1 MKKFCTFTSLALKM
15 SAVLALASS
24 CAFGQ
29 YKVRP
34 ETPISAKDAASRIPA
49 QLVGVGIEEHLGR
62 AIDLDLTFN
71 DEDGKVVQLRD
82 FFNKGRPVLLD
93 LVYYNCP
100 QLCTLILNRQVE
112 IMRQMPQTPG
122 DQYEIVSISIDPRE
136 TPEIARQKKA
146 SYLATYGK
154 PAPGWHFLTDRDDN
168 AKRLAELIGYH
179 YRWDPRI
186 QQYAHLAG
194 IMILTPQG
202 KVARYLY
209 GINYRAI
216 DLRFGLAEAAENRS
230 TLTIEK
236 VLLFCYHY
244 DPVENKYVLF
254 ATNFMK
260 AGGALT
266 ILILGGFLF
275 RMFRA
280 ERRRKERFA

>member
-1 MKKFCTFTSLALKM
+1 MLPIRTLVLSAAL
-15 SAVLALASS
+15 VALGST

-29 YKVRP
+29 YINRP
-34 ETPISAKDAASRIPA
+34 SGDIPATDPGDRLPA

-62 AIDLDLTFN
+62 PIDLDLTFN
-71 DEDGKVVQLRD
+71 DENGQAVKLRE
-82 FFNKGRPVLLD
+82 FFNKGRPVVLNLI
-93 LVYYNCP
+93 YYNCP

-112 IMRQMPQTPG
+112 IMRQMPWTPG

-136 TPEIARQKKA
+136 TPEIASKKKA
-146 SYLATYGK
+146 TYLASYGK
-154 PAPGWHFLTDRDDN
+154 PAPGWHFLTDRDGN
-168 AKRLAELIGYH
+168 AKRLAELMGYH

-186 QQYAHLAG
+186 QQYAHLAA
-194 IMILTPQG
+194 IMILTPEG

-209 GINYRAI
+209 GINYRAL
-216 DLRFGLAEAAENRS
+216 DLRFGLTEAAENRS
-230 TLTIEK
+230 TLSIEK

-260 AGGALT
+260 AGGVLT
-266 ILILGGFLF
+266 ILILGAFLY

-280 ERRRKERFA
+280 ERRRKEHFA

>member
-1 MKKFCTFTSLALKM
+1 MKMLRTFSIPAALLALG
-15 SAVLALASS
+15 ST
-24 CAFGQ
+24 CAFAQ
-29 YKVRP
+29 YKPRP
-34 ETPISAKDAASRIPA
+34 EKEISAADAANRLPA

-71 DEDGKVVQLRD
+71 DENGQVVKLRD

-122 DQYEIVSISIDPRE
+122 KEYEVVSISIDPRE
-136 TPEIARQKKA
+136 TPEIARNKKA
-146 SYLATYGK
+146 TYLASYGK
-154 PAPGWHFLTDRDDN
+154 PAPGWHFLSDRDDN

-194 IMILTPQG
+194 IMILTPEG
-202 KVARYLY
+202 KMARYLY
-209 GINYRAI
+209 GINYRAL
-216 DLRFGLAEAAENRS
+216 DLRFGLAEAGESRS
-230 TLTIEK
+230 TPTIDK

-254 ATNFMK
+254 ATNFMR
-260 AGGALT
+260 AGGVLT
-266 ILILGGFLF
+266 VLILGWFLF

-280 ERRRKERFA
+280 EHRRKERFA

>member
-1 MKKFCTFTSLALKM
+1 MKMLRTFSIPAALLALG
-15 SAVLALASS
+15 ST
-24 CAFGQ
+24 CAFAQ
-29 YKVRP
+29 YKPRP
-34 ETPISAKDAASRIPA
+34 EKEISAADAANRLPA

-71 DEDGKVVQLRD
+71 DENGQVVKLRD

-122 DQYEIVSISIDPRE
+122 KEYEVVSISIDPRE
-136 TPEIARQKKA
+136 TPEIARNKKA
-146 SYLATYGK
+146 TYLASYGK
-154 PAPGWHFLTDRDDN
+154 PAPGWHFLSDRDDN

-194 IMILTPQG
+194 IMILTPEG
-202 KVARYLY
+202 KMARYLY
-209 GINYRAI
+209 GINYRAL
-216 DLRFGLAEAAENRS
+216 DLRFGLAEAAESRS
-230 TLTIEK
+230 TSTIDK

-254 ATNFMK
+254 ANNFMK
-260 AGGALT
+260 AGGVLT
-266 ILILGGFLF
+266 VLILGGFLF

-280 ERRRKERFA
+280 EHRRKERFA

>member
-1 MKKFCTFTSLALKM
+1 MKAFRTFTHPAALLVLG
-15 SAVLALASS
+15 SA
-24 CAFGQ
+24 CAFAQ
-29 YKVRP
+29 YINRP
-34 ETPISAKDAASRIPA
+34 SGDIPATDPGNRLPA
-49 QLVGVGIEEHLGR
+49 QLVGVGIDEHLGR
-62 AIDLDLTFN
+62 PIDLDLTFN
-71 DEDGKVVQLRD
+71 DENGQPVKLRE
-82 FFNKGRPVLLD
+82 FFNKGRPVVLNLI
-93 LVYYNCP
+93 YYNCP

-112 IMRQMPQTPG
+112 IMRQMPWTPG

-136 TPEIARQKKA
+136 TPEIASRKKA
-146 SYLATYGK
+146 TYLASYGK
-154 PAPGWHFLTDRDDN
+154 PAPGWHFLTDRDGN
-168 AKRLAELIGYH
+168 AKRLAELMGYH

-186 QQYAHLAG
+186 QQYAHLAA
-194 IMILTPQG
+194 IMILTPEG

-209 GINYRAI
+209 GINYRAL

-260 AGGALT
+260 AGGVLT
-266 ILILGGFLF
+266 ILILGWFLY

-280 ERRRKERFA
+280 ERLRREHFA

>member
-1 MKKFCTFTSLALKM
+1 MKAVRTFAIPVALLALG
-15 SAVLALASS
+15 AS
-24 CAFGQ
+24 CAFAQ

-34 ETPISAKDAASRIPA
+34 DTPVSEKDLANRIPA

-71 DEDGKVVQLRD
+71 DENGQVVKLRD
-82 FFNKGRPVLLD
+82 FFNKGRPVILD
-93 LVYYNCP
+93 LVYYTCP
-100 QLCTLILNRQVE
+100 QLCSLILNRQVE
-112 IMRQMPQTPG
+112 LMRQMPGVPG
-122 DQYEIVSISIDPRE
+122 TDYEVVTISIDPRD
-136 TPEIARQKKA
+136 TPEIASQKKA

-154 PAPGWHFLTDRDDN
+154 PAPGWHFLTDREDN

-194 IMILTPQG
+194 ITILTPEA

-230 TLTIEK
+230 TLTIDK

-244 DPVENKYVLF
+244 DPVENKYVMF
-254 ATNFMK
+254 AANFMK
-260 AGGALT
+260 AGGVLT
-266 ILILGGFLF
+266 ILILGWFLF
-275 RMFRA
+275 KMIRI
-280 ERRRKERFA
+280 EQHRREKVA

>member
-1 MKKFCTFTSLALKM
+1 MRTIVASGALLALGSM
-15 SAVLALASS
+15 
-24 CAFGQ
+24 CAFAQ
-29 YKVRP
+29 YTNRP
-34 ETPISAKDAASRIPA
+34 SQSIPDADPGNRLPA

-62 AIDLDLTFN
+62 AVDLDLTFR
-71 DEDGKVVQLRD
+71 DETGQKVKLGQ
-82 FFNKGRPVLLD
+82 FFNQGRPVILD

-112 IMRQMPQTPG
+112 IMRQLPGTPG
-122 DQYEIVSISIDPRE
+122 QDYEVVSISIDPRE
-136 TPEIARQKKA
+136 TPEIASQKKT
-146 SYLATYGK
+146 SYLASYGK
-154 PAPGWHFLTDRDDN
+154 PAPGWHFLTDQDDN

-186 QQYAHLAG
+186 QQYAHLAA
-194 IMILTPQG
+194 IMILTPRG
-202 KVARYLY
+202 TVARYLY
-209 GINYRAI
+209 GINYRAT

-230 TLTIEK
+230 TFSIDK

-266 ILILGGFLF
+266 VLLLGMFLF
-275 RMFRA
+275 RMVRS
-280 ERRRKERFA
+280 ERRRKEHFA

>member
-1 MKKFCTFTSLALKM
+1 MKAVRTFAIPVALLALG
-15 SAVLALASS
+15 AS
-24 CAFGQ
+24 CAFAQ

-34 ETPISAKDAASRIPA
+34 DTPVSEKDLANRMPA

-62 AIDLDLTFN
+62 LIDLDLTFN
-71 DEDGKVVQLRD
+71 DENGQVVKLRD
-82 FFNKGRPVLLD
+82 FFNKGRPVILD
-93 LVYYNCP
+93 LVYYTCP
-100 QLCTLILNRQVE
+100 QLCSLILNRQVE
-112 IMRQMPQTPG
+112 LMRQMPGVPG
-122 DQYEIVSISIDPRE
+122 TDYEVVTISIDPRD
-136 TPEIARQKKA
+136 TPEIAREKKA

-154 PAPGWHFLTDRDDN
+154 PAPGWHFLTDREDN

-194 IMILTPQG
+194 IMILTPEA

-230 TLTIEK
+230 TLTIDK

-260 AGGALT
+260 AGGVLT
-266 ILILGGFLF
+266 ILILGYFLF
-275 RMFRA
+275 RMIRI
-280 ERRRKERFA
+280 EQHRREKMA

>member
-1 MKKFCTFTSLALKM
+1 MRAVRTFAIPAALLALG
-15 SAVLALASS
+15 ST
-24 CAFGQ
+24 CAFAQ
-29 YKVRP
+29 YKPRP
-34 ETPISAKDAASRIPA
+34 EREISAADAANRLPA

-62 AIDLDLTFN
+62 TIDLDLTFN
-71 DEDGKVVQLRD
+71 DENGKVVKLRD

-93 LVYYNCP
+93 LVYFNCP

-122 DQYEIVSISIDPRE
+122 KEYEILSISIDPRE
-136 TPEIARQKKA
+136 TAEIASQKKA
-146 SYLATYGK
+146 SYLASYGK

-194 IMILTPQG
+194 IMILTPEG
-202 KVARYLY
+202 KMARYLY
-209 GINYRAI
+209 GINYRAL

-230 TLTIEK
+230 TSTIDK

-254 ATNFMK
+254 ANNFMK

-266 ILILGGFLF
+266 VLILGWFLF

-280 ERRRKERFA
+280 EHRRKEHFA

>member
-1 MKKFCTFTSLALKM
+1 MKAVSTFAIPAALLALG
-15 SAVLALASS
+15 AS

-34 ETPISAKDAASRIPA
+34 DTPVSAADLANRVPA

-62 AIDLDLTFN
+62 PIDLDLTFN
-71 DEDGKVVQLRD
+71 DENGQAVKLRE
-82 FFNKGRPVLLD
+82 FFNKGRPVILD
-93 LVYYNCP
+93 LVYYTCP
-100 QLCTLILNRQVE
+100 QLCSLILNRQVE
-112 IMRQMPQTPG
+112 LMRQMPGTPG
-122 DQYEIVSISIDPRE
+122 TDYEVVTISIDPRD
-136 TPEIARQKKA
+136 TPEIAQQKKA

-154 PAPGWHFLTDRDDN
+154 PAPGWHFLTDREDN

-194 IMILTPQG
+194 IMILTPEG

-230 TLTIEK
+230 TLTIDK

-260 AGGALT
+260 AGGVLT
-266 ILILGGFLF
+266 ILILGYFLF
-275 RMFRA
+275 RMIRI
-280 ERRRKERFA
+280 EQHRKEKVA

>member
-1 MKKFCTFTSLALKM
+1 MKAVRTFAIPVALLALG
-15 SAVLALASS
+15 AS
-24 CAFGQ
+24 CAFAQ

-34 ETPISAKDAASRIPA
+34 DTPVSEKDLANRMPA

-62 AIDLDLTFN
+62 PIDLDLTFN
-71 DEDGKVVQLRD
+71 DENGQVVKLRE
-82 FFNKGRPVLLD
+82 FFNKGRPVILD
-93 LVYYNCP
+93 LVYYTCP
-100 QLCTLILNRQVE
+100 QLCSLILNRQVE
-112 IMRQMPQTPG
+112 LMRQMPGVPG
-122 DQYEIVSISIDPRE
+122 TDYEVVTISIDPRD
-136 TPEIARQKKA
+136 TPEIAREKKA
-146 SYLATYGK
+146 SYLATYGR
-154 PAPGWHFLTDRDDN
+154 PAPGWHFLTDREDN
-168 AKRLAELIGYH
+168 AKRLAELVGYH

-194 IMILTPQG
+194 ITILTPEA

-260 AGGALT
+260 VGGVLT
-266 ILILGGFLF
+266 ILILGWFLF
-275 RMFRA
+275 KMIRI
-280 ERRRKERFA
+280 EQHRREKVA

>member
-1 MKKFCTFTSLALKM
+1 MRAVRTFAISAALLALG
-15 SAVLALASS
+15 SA
-24 CAFGQ
+24 CAFAQ
-29 YKVRP
+29 YMVRP
-34 ETPISAKDAASRIPA
+34 SAPVPATDLANRLPA

-71 DEDGKVVQLRD
+71 DENGQPVQLRR
-82 FFNKGRPVLLD
+82 FFNKGRPVILD

-122 DQYEIVSISIDPRE
+122 NEYEIVSISIDPRE
-136 TPEIARQKKA
+136 TPEIASKKKA
-146 SYLATYGK
+146 TYLASYGK
-154 PAPGWHFLTDRDDN
+154 PASGWHFLTDRDDN

-194 IMILTPQG
+194 IMILTPEG

-209 GINYRAI
+209 GINYRAL

-230 TLTIEK
+230 TLTIDK

-260 AGGALT
+260 AGGVLT
-266 ILILGGFLF
+266 ILILGGFLY

>member
-1 MKKFCTFTSLALKM
+1 MRAVRTFVFSAALLALG
-15 SAVLALASS
+15 ST
-24 CAFGQ
+24 CAFAQ
-29 YKVRP
+29 YKP
-34 ETPISAKDAASRIPA
+34 QPLTEISAADAANRLPA

-71 DEDGKVVQLRD
+71 DENGKVVKLRD
-82 FFNKGRPVLLD
+82 FFNQGRPVLLN

-112 IMRQMPQTPG
+112 IMRQMPWTPG
-122 DQYEIVSISIDPRE
+122 KEYEIVSISIDTRE
-136 TPEIARQKKA
+136 TPEIASKKKA
-146 SYLATYGK
+146 AYLASYGK
-154 PAPGWHFLTDRDDN
+154 PAPGWHFLTDRDNN
-168 AKRLAELIGYH
+168 AKRLAEMIGYH

-194 IMILTPQG
+194 IMILTPEG

-209 GINYRAI
+209 GINYRAL
-216 DLRFGLAEAAENRS
+216 DLRFGLAEAAESRS
-230 TLTIEK
+230 TSTIDK

-244 DPVENKYVLF
+244 DPVESKYVLF
-254 ATNFMK
+254 ANNFMK

-266 ILILGGFLF
+266 VLILGGFLY

>member
-1 MKKFCTFTSLALKM
+1 MGRLKRGARRLHIKIPVALLALG
-15 SAVLALASS
+15 AS
-24 CAFGQ
+24 CVFAQ

-34 ETPISAKDAASRIPA
+34 DTPVSEKDLANRMPA

-62 AIDLDLTFN
+62 PIDLDLTFN
-71 DEDGKVVQLRD
+71 DENGQVVKLRE
-82 FFNKGRPVLLD
+82 FFNKGRPVIMD
-93 LVYYNCP
+93 LVYYTCP
-100 QLCTLILNRQVE
+100 QLCSLILNRQVE
-112 IMRQMPQTPG
+112 LMRQMPGVPALTTRW
-122 DQYEIVSISIDPRE
+122 SRS
-136 TPEIARQKKA
+136 ARPARSLRSQNKKA
-146 SYLATYGK
+146 KAIWRPEARSWVASSRIMKQRQAAGG
-154 PAPGWHFLTDRDDN
+154 AG
-168 AKRLAELIGYH
+168 RLH

-194 IMILTPQG
+194 IMILTPEA

-230 TLTIEK
+230 TLTIDK

-260 AGGALT
+260 AGGVLT
-266 ILILGGFLF
+266 ILVLGWFLF
-275 RMFRA
+275 KMIRI
-280 ERRRKERFA
+280 EQHRKEKVA

>member
-1 MKKFCTFTSLALKM
+1 MQAIRTFSIPVALLALG
-15 SAVLALASS
+15 AS
-24 CAFGQ
+24 CAFAQ

-34 ETPISAKDAASRIPA
+34 DAPVSEKDLANRVPA

-62 AIDLDLTFN
+62 PIDLDLTFN
-71 DEDGKVVQLRD
+71 DENGQVVKLRE
-82 FFNKGRPVLLD
+82 FFNKGRPVILD
-93 LVYYNCP
+93 LVYYTCP
-100 QLCTLILNRQVE
+100 QLCSLILNRQVE
-112 IMRQMPQTPG
+112 LMRQMPGVPG
-122 DQYEIVSISIDPRE
+122 TDYEVVTISIDPRD
-136 TPEIARQKKA
+136 TPEIAREKKA

-154 PAPGWHFLTDRDDN
+154 PAPGWHFLTDREDN

-194 IMILTPQG
+194 ITILTPEA

-230 TLTIEK
+230 TLTIDK

-244 DPVENKYVLF
+244 DPVENKYVMF

-260 AGGALT
+260 AGGVLT
-266 ILILGGFLF
+266 ILILGWFLF
-275 RMFRA
+275 RMIRI
-280 ERRRKERFA
+280 EQHRRQKVA

>member
-1 MKKFCTFTSLALKM
+1 MQAIRIFAIPVALLALR
-15 SAVLALASS
+15 AS
-24 CAFGQ
+24 CAFAQ

-34 ETPISAKDAASRIPA
+34 DAPVSEKDLANRVPA

-62 AIDLDLTFN
+62 PIDLDLTFN
-71 DEDGKVVQLRD
+71 DENGQVVKLRE
-82 FFNKGRPVLLD
+82 FFNKGRPVILD
-93 LVYYNCP
+93 LVYYTCP
-100 QLCTLILNRQVE
+100 QLCSLILNRQVE
-112 IMRQMPQTPG
+112 LMRQMPGVPG
-122 DQYEIVSISIDPRE
+122 TDYEVVTISIDPRD
-136 TPEIARQKKA
+136 TPEIAREKKA

-154 PAPGWHFLTDRDDN
+154 PAPGWHFLTDREDN

-194 IMILTPQG
+194 ITILTPEA

-230 TLTIEK
+230 TLTIDK

-244 DPVENKYVLF
+244 DPVENKYVMF

-260 AGGALT
+260 AGGVLT
-266 ILILGGFLF
+266 ILILGWFLF
-275 RMFRA
+275 RMIRI
-280 ERRRKERFA
+280 EQHRREKVA

>member
-1 MKKFCTFTSLALKM
+1 MKMLRTLSIPAALLALG
-15 SAVLALASS
+15 SA
-24 CAFGQ
+24 CAFAQ
-29 YKVRP
+29 YKPRP
-34 ETPISAKDAASRIPA
+34 EKEISAADAANRLPA

-71 DEDGKVVQLRD
+71 DENGQVVKLRD
-82 FFNKGRPVLLD
+82 FFNKGRPVLMD

-122 DQYEIVSISIDPRE
+122 KEYEVVSISIDPRE
-136 TPEIARQKKA
+136 TPEIATNKKA
-146 SYLATYGK
+146 TYLASYGK

-194 IMILTPQG
+194 IMILTPEG
-202 KVARYLY
+202 KMARYLY
-209 GINYRAI
+209 GINYRAL
-216 DLRFGLAEAAENRS
+216 DLRFGLAEAAESRS
-230 TLTIEK
+230 TSTIDK

-254 ATNFMK
+254 ANNFMK
-260 AGGALT
+260 AGGVLT
-266 ILILGGFLF
+266 VLILGGFLF

-280 ERRRKERFA
+280 EHRRKEKFA

>member
-1 MKKFCTFTSLALKM
+1 MTMFRTFSIPAVLLALG
-15 SAVLALASS
+15 ST
-24 CAFGQ
+24 CAFAQ
-29 YKVRP
+29 YMVRP
-34 ETPISAKDAASRIPA
+34 SAPVSATDLANRLPA

-71 DEDGKVVQLRD
+71 DENGQVVKLRD

-112 IMRQMPQTPG
+112 IMKQMTWTPG
-122 DQYEIVSISIDPRE
+122 KEYEIVSISIDPRE
-136 TPEIARQKKA
+136 TPEIASQKKA
-146 SYLATYGK
+146 TYLASYGK

-194 IMILTPQG
+194 IMILTPEG
-202 KVARYLY
+202 KMARYLY
-209 GINYRAI
+209 GINYRAL
-216 DLRFGLAEAAENRS
+216 DLRFGLAEAAESRS
-230 TLTIEK
+230 TSTIDK

-260 AGGALT
+260 AGGVLT
-266 ILILGGFLF
+266 VLILGGFLY
-275 RMFRA
+275 RMIRA
-280 ERRRKERFA
+280 EHRRKERFA

>member
-1 MKKFCTFTSLALKM
+1 MKFLRIFSIPAALLALG
-15 SAVLALASS
+15 ST
-24 CAFGQ
+24 CAFAQ
-29 YKVRP
+29 YKPRP
-34 ETPISAKDAASRIPA
+34 EKEISAADAANRIPA

-62 AIDLDLTFN
+62 AVDLDLTFN
-71 DEDGKVVQLRD
+71 DENGQIVKLRD

-122 DQYEIVSISIDPRE
+122 KEYEVVTISIDPRE

-146 SYLATYGK
+146 SYLASYGK

-194 IMILTPQG
+194 IMILTPEG
-202 KVARYLY
+202 KMARYLY
-209 GINYRAI
+209 GINYRAL
-216 DLRFGLAEAAENRS
+216 DLRFGLAEAGESRS
-230 TLTIEK
+230 TPTIDK

-260 AGGALT
+260 AGGVLT
-266 ILILGGFLF
+266 VLILGWFLF

-280 ERRRKERFA
+280 EQRRKERFA

>member
-1 MKKFCTFTSLALKM
+1 MRAVRTFVFSV
-15 SAVLALASS
+15 AVLALGATV
-24 CAFGQ
+24 AFAQ
-29 YKVRP
+29 YKP
-34 ETPISAKDAASRIPA
+34 QPLTEIPAADAANHLPA

-71 DEDGKVVQLRD
+71 DENGQVVKLRD
-82 FFNKGRPVLLD
+82 FFNKGRPVLLN

-112 IMRQMPQTPG
+112 IMKQMPWTPG
-122 DQYEIVSISIDPRE
+122 NQYEIVSISIDPRE
-136 TPEIARQKKA
+136 TPEIASQKKA
-146 SYLATYGK
+146 SYLASYGK
-154 PAPGWHFLTDRDDN
+154 PAPGWHFLTDRDNN

-194 IMILTPQG
+194 IMILTPEG

-209 GINYRAI
+209 GINYRAL

-230 TLTIEK
+230 TITIER
-236 VLLFCYHY
+236 VLLFCYRY

-260 AGGALT
+260 AGGVLT
-266 ILILGGFLF
+266 ILILGGFLW
-275 RMFRA
+275 RMFLA
-280 ERRRKERFA
+280 ERRRKEHFA

>member
-1 MKKFCTFTSLALKM
+1 MKAVRTFAIPLAL
-15 SAVLALASS
+15 LALGAS
-24 CAFGQ
+24 CAFAQ

-34 ETPISAKDAASRIPA
+34 DTPVSEKDLANRIPA

-62 AIDLDLTFN
+62 AIDLDLAFN
-71 DEDGKVVQLRD
+71 DENGQAVKLRE
-82 FFNKGRPVLLD
+82 FFNKGRPVILD
-93 LVYYNCP
+93 LVYYTCP
-100 QLCTLILNRQVE
+100 QLCSLILNRQVE
-112 IMRQMPQTPG
+112 LMRQMPGVPG
-122 DQYEIVSISIDPRE
+122 TDYEVVTISIDPRD
-136 TPEIARQKKA
+136 TPEIASQKKA

-154 PAPGWHFLTDRDDN
+154 PAPGWHFLTDREDN

-194 IMILTPQG
+194 ITILTPEA

-230 TLTIEK
+230 TLTIDK

-244 DPVENKYVLF
+244 DPVENKYVMF

-260 AGGALT
+260 AGGVLT
-266 ILILGGFLF
+266 ILILGWFLF
-275 RMFRA
+275 KMIRF
-280 ERRRKERFA
+280 EQHRREKVA

>member
-1 MKKFCTFTSLALKM
+1 MRAVRTFAIPAALLALG
-15 SAVLALASS
+15 ST
-24 CAFGQ
+24 CAFAQ
-29 YKVRP
+29 YKPRP
-34 ETPISAKDAASRIPA
+34 EREISAADAANRLPA

-62 AIDLDLTFN
+62 TIDLDLTFN
-71 DEDGKVVQLRD
+71 DENGKVVKLRD

-93 LVYYNCP
+93 LVYFNCP

-122 DQYEIVSISIDPRE
+122 KEYEILSISIDPRE
-136 TPEIARQKKA
+136 TPEIASQKKA
-146 SYLATYGK
+146 SYLASYGK

-194 IMILTPQG
+194 IMILTPEG
-202 KVARYLY
+202 KMARYLY
-209 GINYRAI
+209 GINYRAL

-230 TLTIEK
+230 TSTIDK

-254 ATNFMK
+254 ANNFMK

-266 ILILGGFLF
+266 VLILGWFLF

-280 ERRRKERFA
+280 EHRRKEHFA